1 MVAVEAA
8 PAVPVHGGGGGARG
22 GGVQT
27 ARTTSLVTSL
37 QDDGGVILTLGRP
50 VGPVVAGG
58 GPAELEAVRVR
69 GLCPAYPAVARLPP
83 ETRDCLSGVGPSP
96 PPSHRSC
103 SPGLTGARRWKK
115 CRS

>member
-1 MVAVEAA
+1 MCSGLEYFLSYPTVLSPHLGVVIAVEAA

-50 VGPVVAGG
+50 VGSVVAGG

-69 GLCPAYPAVARLPP
+69 GLYPAYSAVTRL
-83 ETRDCLSGVGPSP
+83 SP
-96 PPSHRSC
+96 VTPR
-103 SPGLTGARRWKK
+103 
-115 CRS
+115 